1 MREPGRHQDL
11 WRQLHREVIRGL
23 EEEVE
28 LLRIRESDLQ
38 QSAKEREI
46 VLLELL
52 ELERQSKLAAE
63 ARAGAAGD
71 RATDEEPGPRNRPW
85 AAAANAR
92 ADELLS
98 RLSLTDPRIP
108 EMESALRACEEELAR
123 MRNRKAIR
131 AVEALVRFKRLLHG
145 RR

>member
-1 MREPGRHQDL
+1 MDESGRQQEL

-38 QSAKEREI
+38 QSAKEREV

-52 ELERQSKLAAE
+52 EAERASTVVTETGGGTGRTA
-63 ARAGAAGD
+63 
-71 RATDEEPGPRNRPW
+71 DEEHFARTPRV
-85 AAAANAR
+85 AAAASPR
-92 ADELLS
+92 AAELLA

-108 EMESALRACEEELAR
+108 ELESALRDCEAELAR
-123 MRNRKAIR
+123 MRNRKAFR
-131 AVEALVRFKRLLHG
+131 AIDALVRIKRHLLG
-145 RR
+145 GK